1 MAAADLTMKFS
12 DEIQLEDGR
21 ICETVHKNLKSR
33 SYDRGRYSVKQERGV
48 HQFHRLYAE
57 AMG

>member
-1 MAAADLTMKFS
+1 MKFS

-48 HQFHRLYAE
+48 HQFHGLYAE